1 MKQSSGR
8 TALISTVLVFGV
20 ILAAANAIGLSLL
33 VENLENPAFTLVG
46 AGFTEKIS
54 GALSEVCGRFPGFSA
69 LFFFFPL
76 ALFAFTAFLIWL
88 RNESGATPVAAT
100 AAIEKSAEELGA
112 PALHLLTF
120 LQQEGRLIDFVEEDI
135 DGYSDDQ
142 VGAAARS
149 IHSGCR
155 KALHERMTINRLNEA
170 DDGAS
175 VEIPSDYDPNQV
187 RLTGNVHGQP
197 PFRGT
202 LEHGGWRVSDLKLPK
217 PTGGDPAI
225 IAPAEVEIP

>member
-1 MKQSSGR
+1 MREPSGR
-8 TALISTVLVFGV
+8 AALISTVLVFGV
-20 ILAAANAIGLSLL
+20 ILAAANAVGLSLM

-46 AGFTEKIS
+46 AGFTEKIGS
-54 GALSEVCGRFPGFSA
+54 AVSEVCGRFPGFSA
-69 LFFFFPL
+69 LFFVLPL

-88 RNESGATPVAAT
+88 RNESGAAPVAAT
-100 AAIEKSAEELGA
+100 TAVEKSAQELGA
-112 PALHLLTF
+112 PALQLLTF

-142 VGAAARS
+142 VGAAART

-155 KALHERMTINRLNEA
+155 KALHERMTISRVNDA
-170 DDGAS
+170 DDGAA
-175 VEIPSDYDPNQV
+175 VEIPPDYDPNQV

-202 LEHGGWRVSDLKLPK
+202 LEHGGWRISDLKLPEL
-217 PTGGDPAI
+217 TGGDPGI